1 MNRFWTYIRY
11 SLVSKLV
18 IIVGLTVVLSISAW
32 AWVNITNLKGQS
44 MKTLTAST
52 DRLSNSIKLGTQ
64 YAMMLNSRDD
74 INQIINNI
82 ASQPGIENIRIYN
95 KDGQI
100 KFTNHRAEIDRMVDI
115 KAVACDIC
123 HKREPPPER
132 LPLEERVRYF
142 YSESGT
148 RFMGIVQPISN
159 AAGCAT
165 GDCHFHPEHQ
175 KILGTLDVVVS
186 LDETDRQVL
195 KVEKG
200 SIKLALFTIL
210 IISVVLFLSVFFFVK
225 KPIIRLIDGTRQ
237 IARGEYDIRINTGR
251 DYEIDQLGQ
260 AIEQMGHRIGRNQAE
275 LQKQKDEYQ
284 DLFDKAPCMIAV
296 QNREYR
302 LLRYNRGFRERFDPK
317 PGSLCY
323 HAYKGRDEKCE
334 DCPVER
340 TFRDGR
346 SHYGEAEGVGRDGEP
361 THWIFITAPV
371 RDDQGQITAAMEMSI
386 DITRRKRLERE
397 LQRSEEKYHAI
408 FNNIS
413 NPVFVVHQEDFK
425 ILDCNIKAVET
436 YGAKKGELLDRE
448 FSAFFRPEDR
458 QTLVGLVKSRREIAK
473 VKHVDVWGRTMD
485 VDMWVS
491 PSEYSGRRVFL
502 ITINDI
508 TQRLEAEQH
517 LIHASKM
524 ATLGEMS
531 TGIAHELNQ
540 PLSVIKSS
548 SSFCLKKIRQLQQ
561 IEAQTL
567 ARLMEKIDANVD
579 RAEKI
584 ILHMR
589 QFARKSEI
597 RLVSVQINEV
607 LQRTFEMFNQ
617 QLRIHGIETEWEKD
631 GNLPRILADPDRL
644 EQVFINLIMN
654 ARDAIE
660 AKWDR
665 QDQVPGYGDRIIIR
679 TRVVPAETSRAGDHE
694 PERLVIEV
702 EDTGTGFEAGAAD
715 RLFEPFFTTKEVG
728 KGTGLGLSI
737 SYGIIRDCGGSI
749 KAENAGSGGAVF
761 LITFPVPELEDDLV
775 YTGVAGQELEPPAP
789 DSKNTRERGNRG
801 QG

>member
-1 MNRFWTYIRY
+1 
-11 SLVSKLV
+11 
-18 IIVGLTVVLSISAW
+18 
-32 AWVNITNLKGQS
+32 
-44 MKTLTAST
+44 
-52 DRLSNSIKLGTQ
+52 
-64 YAMMLNSRDD
+64 
-74 INQIINNI
+74 
-82 ASQPGIENIRIYN
+82 
-95 KDGQI
+95 
-100 KFTNHRAEIDRMVDI
+100 MVDI
-115 KAVACDIC
+115 QAVACDIC
-123 HKREPPPER
+123 HKLDPAPPDR

-142 YSESGT
+142 DSGNGT
-148 RFMGIVQPISN
+148 RFMGIVRPITN
-159 AAGCAT
+159 EAGCAS

-186 LDETDRQVL
+186 LAESDRQVL
-195 KVEKG
+195 MMEKRG
-200 SIKLALFTIL
+200 IKMTLLTI
-210 IISVVLFLSVFFFVK
+210 IAISVVLFLSVFFFVK
-225 KPIIRLIDGTRQ
+225 KPIIRLVDGTRQ
-237 IARGEYDIRINTGR
+237 IARGRYDVKIETGR
-251 DYEIDQLGQ
+251 DYEIDQLGR
-260 AIEQMGHRIGRNQAE
+260 AIEQMGHKIGQNQAE

-296 QNREYR
+296 QDRNYR
-302 LLRYNRGFRERFDPK
+302 LIRYNKGFRDRFDPK

-323 HAYKGRDEKCE
+323 QAYKGRDEKCG
-334 DCPVER
+334 DCPMDK
-340 TFRDGR
+340 TFKDGR
-346 SHYGEAEGVGRDGEP
+346 SHYGEAEGVGKDGEP

-371 RDDQGQITAAMEMSI
+371 RDDQGRITSAMEMSI
-386 DITRRKRLERE
+386 DITRRKRLERD

-413 NPVFVVHQEDFK
+413 TPVFVVNQADFK
-425 ILDCNIKAVET
+425 ILDCNIKAVEV
-436 YGAKKGELLDRE
+436 YGAMKGALLGQD
-448 FSAFFRPEDR
+448 FSSYFRAEDR
-458 QTLVGLVKSRREIAK
+458 QSLCHLIKTRREISK
-473 VKHVDVWGRTMD
+473 VKHVDAKGRVMD

-491 PSEYSGRRVFL
+491 PSDYSGRSVFL

-548 SSFCLKKIRQLQQ
+548 SSFCLKKIRQAAD
-561 IEAQTL
+561 IPEKTL
-567 ARLMEKIDANVD
+567 TRLMEKIDANVD

-597 RLVSVQINEV
+597 RLVPVQINEV

-617 QLRIHGIETEWEKD
+617 QLRIHGIEVAWEKN
-631 GNLPRILADPDRL
+631 GALPRILADPDRL

-660 AKWDR
+660 VKWDKH
-665 QDQVPGYGDRIIIR
+665 DQVPGQGDWIAIR
-679 TRVVPAETSRAGDHE
+679 TRVGTAGHAQ
-694 PERLVIEV
+694 PEDLAHLVIEV
-702 EDTGTGFEAGAAD
+702 EDTGTGFDPGVAD

-749 KAENAGSGGAVF
+749 RAENAQTGGALFV
-761 LITFPVPELEDDLV
+761 IRFPVPEPDDRLI
-775 YTGVAGQELEPPAP
+775 YTGAAGQEVFASGPGGP
-789 DSKNTRERGNRG
+789 DERGGNG
-801 QG
+801 NP